1 MTRVLVVDDDHAMG
15 KMVVDRLLRRGY
27 EAAGR
32 NAAEEALALL
42 LSEEFDVVVTD
53 IRMPGMSGLDLC
65 TRIVSHRPDLPVV
78 VITAFGSLDTAIAAI
93 RAGAHDFVHK
103 PFEIE
108 ELVLRIEGAARHRAL
123 HAELVRLRQTVADSE
138 GWGQLLGDSPP
149 IWRLR
154 ALLAKVAASDAS
166 VLVTGET
173 GTGKEVAARAIHA
186 HSARRDAPFVVLDC
200 SALPATLLESELFGH
215 VRGAFTDARGERK
228 GLFVQATGGTLLL
241 DEVGELPLDLQ
252 PKLLRALQERS
263 VRPVGSDS
271 EVPAD
276 VRVVAA
282 TNRDLEAAV
291 DEGRFRRDL
300 FYRLEVL
307 HVAMPAL
314 RSRGRD
320 VLLLAQHFVQRFA
333 ERSGKRVL
341 GLSAPVA
348 ERLLAYTWPG
358 NVRELMNC
366 IERSVALTSYEQL
379 VVDDL
384 PERVRSFREE
394 HVLVTGSDPE
404 ELVPLEE
411 VERRYV
417 LRVLEASS
425 GNKTIA
431 ARVLGLDRKTLHR
444 KLERWAQ
451 SAQDREPE
459 AG

>member
-1 MTRVLVVDDDHAMG
+1 VTRVLVVDDDHAMG

-27 EAAGR
+27 EAVGR
-32 NAAEEALALL
+32 NAGEEALALL
-42 LSEEFDVVVTD
+42 LTEEFDVVVTD
-53 IRMPGMSGLDLC
+53 LRMPGMTGLDLC

-78 VITAFGSLDTAIAAI
+78 VITAFGTLDTAIAAI

-108 ELVLRIEGAARHRAL
+108 ELILRIEGAARHRAL

-166 VLVTGET
+166 VLISGET

-200 SALPATLLESELFGH
+200 SALPPTLLESELFGH
-215 VRGAFTDARGERK
+215 VRGAFTDARSERK
-228 GLFVQATGGTLLL
+228 GLFLQAAGGTLFL

-252 PKLLRALQERS
+252 PKLLRALQERR

-271 EVPAD
+271 EVAAD
-276 VRVVAA
+276 VRVIAA

-307 HVAMPAL
+307 HVALPPL

-333 ERSGKRVL
+333 ARSDKRVV
-341 GLSAPVA
+341 GFSAPVA

-417 LRVLEASS
+417 LRVLDASG

-451 SAQDREPE
+451 SSQDEE
-459 AG
+459 SGSA

>member
-1 MTRVLVVDDDHAMG
+1 VVDDDHAMG
-15 KMVVDRLLRRGY
+15 KMMVDRLLRRGF
-27 EAAGR
+27 EAVGR
-32 NAAEEALALL
+32 NAGEEALALL

-53 IRMPGMSGLDLC
+53 VRMPGMTGLDLC

-78 VITAFGSLDTAIAAI
+78 VITAFGSLETAIAAI

-108 ELVLRIEGAARHRAL
+108 ELILRIEGAARHRAL
-123 HAELVRLRQTVADSE
+123 HAELVRLRKTVADSE
-138 GWGQLLGDSPP
+138 GWSELLGDSPP
-149 IWRLR
+149 IWKLR
-154 ALLAKVAASDAS
+154 ELLAKVAASDAS
-166 VLVTGET
+166 VLVSGET
-173 GTGKEVAARAIHA
+173 GTGKEVAARSIHA
-186 HSARRDAPFVVLDC
+186 HSARREGPFVVLDC

-215 VRGAFTDARGERK
+215 VRGAFTDARAERK
-228 GLFVQATGGTLLL
+228 GLFVQAGRGTLFL

-276 VRVVAA
+276 VRVIAA

-307 HVAMPAL
+307 HVALPPL

-320 VLLLAQHFVQRFA
+320 VLLLAQHFVKRFA
-333 ERSGKRVL
+333 TRSDKRVV
-341 GLSAPVA
+341 GFSAPVA

-384 PERVRSFREE
+384 PERVREFREE

-417 LRVLEASS
+417 LRVLDASG

-451 SAQDREPE
+451 GEESEEP
-459 AG
+459 GPG

>member
-1 MTRVLVVDDDHAMG
+1 
-15 KMVVDRLLRRGY
+15 
-27 EAAGR
+27 
-32 NAAEEALALL
+32 
-42 LSEEFDVVVTD
+42 
-53 IRMPGMSGLDLC
+53 
-65 TRIVSHRPDLPVV
+65 
-78 VITAFGSLDTAIAAI
+78 
-93 RAGAHDFVHK
+93 
-103 PFEIE
+103 
-108 ELVLRIEGAARHRAL
+108 
-123 HAELVRLRQTVADSE
+123 VADSE

-166 VLVTGET
+166 VLVSGET

-215 VRGAFTDARGERK
+215 VRGAFTDARAERK

-271 EVPAD
+271 EVSAD
-276 VRVVAA
+276 ARVIAA

-307 HVAMPAL
+307 HVAMPPL

-341 GLSAPVA
+341 GFSAPVA

-394 HVLVTGSDPE
+394 HILVTGSDPE

-417 LRVLEASS
+417 LRVLDASS

-444 KLERWAQ
+444 KLERWAE
-451 SAQDREPE
+451 SAQDGEPE
-459 AG
+459 AR

>member
-27 EAAGR
+27 EAVGR
-32 NAAEEALALL
+32 NEGEEALALL

-78 VITAFGSLDTAIAAI
+78 VITAFGSLDSAIAAI

-123 HAELVRLRQTVADSE
+123 HTELVRLRQTVADSE

-166 VLVTGET
+166 VLVSGET

-186 HSARRDAPFVVLDC
+186 HSTRRDAPFVVLDC

-215 VRGAFTDARGERK
+215 VRGAFTDARAERK

-271 EVPAD
+271 EVSAD
-276 VRVVAA
+276 ARVIAA

-307 HVAMPAL
+307 HVAMPPL

-341 GLSAPVA
+341 GFSAPVA

-394 HVLVTGSDPE
+394 HILVTGSDPE

-417 LRVLEASS
+417 LRVLDASS

-444 KLERWAQ
+444 KLERWAE
-451 SAQDREPE
+451 SAQDGEPE
-459 AG
+459 AR

>member
-15 KMVVDRLLRRGY
+15 KMVVDRLQRRGY
-27 EAAGR
+27 EAVAR
-32 NAAEEALALL
+32 NAGEQALSLL
-42 LSEEFDVVVTD
+42 LAEEFDVVVTD
-53 IRMPGMSGLDLC
+53 VRMPGMTGLDLC
-65 TRIVSHRPDLPVV
+65 TRILSHRPDLPVV

-108 ELVLRIEGAARHRAL
+108 ELILRIEGAARHRAL

-138 GWGQLLGDSPP
+138 GWGELLGDSPP

-173 GTGKEVAARAIHA
+173 GTGMEVAARAIHA
-186 HSARRDAPFVVLDC
+186 HSARRDGPFVVLDC
-200 SALPATLLESELFGH
+200 SALPANLLESELFGH
-215 VRGAFTDARGERK
+215 VRGAFTDARSERK
-228 GLFVQATGGTLLL
+228 GLFVQAAGGTLFL

-271 EVPAD
+271 EVAAD
-276 VRVVAA
+276 VRVIAA

-291 DEGRFRRDL
+291 DEGRFRRHL

-307 HVAMPAL
+307 HVAMPPL

-333 ERSGKRVL
+333 ERSGKRVV
-341 GLSAPVA
+341 GFSAPVA

-394 HVLVTGSDPE
+394 HVLVTGSDPA

-417 LRVLEASS
+417 LRVLDASG

-444 KLERWAQ
+444 KLERWGQ
-451 SAQDREPE
+451 GSQGGEP
-459 AG
+459 AA

>member
-1 MTRVLVVDDDHAMG
+1 VTRVLVVDDDHAMG
-15 KMVVDRLLRRGY
+15 KMMVDRLLRRGF
-27 EAAGR
+27 EAVGR
-32 NAAEEALALL
+32 NAGEEALALL

-53 IRMPGMSGLDLC
+53 LRMPGMTGLDLC

-78 VITAFGSLDTAIAAI
+78 VITAFGSLETAIAAI

-108 ELVLRIEGAARHRAL
+108 ELILRIEGAARHRAL
-123 HAELVRLRQTVADSE
+123 HAELVRLRKTVEDSE
-138 GWGQLLGDSPP
+138 GWGELLGDSPP
-149 IWRLR
+149 IWKLR
-154 ALLAKVAASDAS
+154 ELLAKVAASDAS
-166 VLVTGET
+166 VLVSGET

-186 HSARRDAPFVVLDC
+186 HSPRGEGPFVVLDC

-215 VRGAFTDARGERK
+215 VRGAFTDARAERK
-228 GLFVQATGGTLLL
+228 GLFVQAAGGTLFL

-271 EVPAD
+271 EVAAD
-276 VRVVAA
+276 VRVIAA

-307 HVAMPAL
+307 HVALPPL

-320 VLLLAQHFVQRFA
+320 VLLLAQHFVKRFA
-333 ERSGKRVL
+333 ARSDKRVV
-341 GLSAPVA
+341 GFSAPVA

-384 PERVRSFREE
+384 PERVREFREE

-417 LRVLEASS
+417 LRVLDASG

-451 SAQDREPE
+451 GEESEESGQV
-459 AG
+459 

>member
-27 EAAGR
+27 EAVGR
-32 NAAEEALALL
+32 NAGEEALALL
-42 LSEEFDVVVTD
+42 LAEEFDVVVTD
-53 IRMPGMSGLDLC
+53 VRMPGMTGLDLC
-65 TRIVSHRPDLPVV
+65 TRILSHRPDLPVV

-108 ELVLRIEGAARHRAL
+108 ELILRIEGAARHRAL
-123 HAELVRLRQTVADSE
+123 HAELVRLRQAVADSE

-186 HSARRDAPFVVLDC
+186 HSARRDGPFVVLDC

-215 VRGAFTDARGERK
+215 VRGAFTDARAERK
-228 GLFVQATGGTLLL
+228 GLFVQAAGGTLFL

-271 EVPAD
+271 EVAAD
-276 VRVVAA
+276 VRVIAA

-307 HVAMPAL
+307 QVAMPPL

-341 GLSAPVA
+341 GFSAPVA

-384 PERVRSFREE
+384 PERVRIFREE
-394 HVLVTGSDPE
+394 HVLVTGSNPE

-417 LRVLEASS
+417 LRVLDASG

-451 SAQDREPE
+451 SSQGEEPG
-459 AG
+459 AT

>member
-15 KMVVDRLLRRGY
+15 KMVVDRLQRRGY
-27 EAAGR
+27 EAVGR
-32 NAAEEALALL
+32 NAGEEALALL

-53 IRMPGMSGLDLC
+53 VRMPGMTGLDLC

-78 VITAFGSLDTAIAAI
+78 VITAFGSLETAIAAI

-108 ELVLRIEGAARHRAL
+108 ELILRIEGAARHRAL

-138 GWGQLLGDSPP
+138 GWGQLLGDSPAV
-149 IWRLR
+149 WRLR
-154 ALLAKVAASDAS
+154 ALLAKVATSDAS

-173 GTGKEVAARAIHA
+173 GTGKEVAARAIHS
-186 HSARRDAPFVVLDC
+186 HSARREAPFVVLDC

-215 VRGAFTDARGERK
+215 VRGAFTDARTERK
-228 GLFVQATGGTLLL
+228 GLFVQAAGGTLFL
-241 DEVGELPLDLQ
+241 DEVGELPHDLQ
-252 PKLLRALQERS
+252 PKLLRALQERR
-263 VRPVGSDS
+263 VRPVGSDH
-271 EVPAD
+271 EVAAE
-276 VRVVAA
+276 VRVIAA

-307 HVAMPAL
+307 HVAMPPL

-333 ERSGKRVL
+333 ERSNKRVV
-341 GLSAPVA
+341 GFSAPVA

-417 LRVLEASS
+417 LRVLEASG

-444 KLERWAQ
+444 KLERWAESRESEEQ
-451 SAQDREPE
+451 GSA
-459 AG
+459 

>member
-15 KMVVDRLLRRGY
+15 KMMVDRLLRRGF
-27 EAAGR
+27 EAVGR
-32 NAAEEALALL
+32 NAGEEALALL

-53 IRMPGMSGLDLC
+53 VRMPGMTGLDLC

-78 VITAFGSLDTAIAAI
+78 VITAFGSLETAIAAI

-108 ELVLRIEGAARHRAL
+108 ELILRIEGAARHRAL
-123 HAELVRLRQTVADSE
+123 HAELVRLRKTVADSE
-138 GWGQLLGDSPP
+138 GWSELLGDSPP
-149 IWRLR
+149 IWKLR
-154 ALLAKVAASDAS
+154 ELLAKVAASDAS
-166 VLVTGET
+166 VLVSGET
-173 GTGKEVAARAIHA
+173 GTGKEVAARAVHA
-186 HSARRDAPFVVLDC
+186 HSARREGPFVVLDC

-215 VRGAFTDARGERK
+215 VRGAFTDARAERK
-228 GLFVQATGGTLLL
+228 GLFVQAAGGTLFL

-271 EVPAD
+271 EVAAD
-276 VRVVAA
+276 VRVIAA

-307 HVAMPAL
+307 HVALPPL

-320 VLLLAQHFVQRFA
+320 VLLLAQHFVKRFA
-333 ERSGKRVL
+333 TRSDKCVVGF
-341 GLSAPVA
+341 SAPVA

-384 PERVRSFREE
+384 PERVREFREE

-417 LRVLEASS
+417 LRVLDASG

-451 SAQDREPE
+451 GEESEEPGP
-459 AG
+459 A

>member
-27 EAAGR
+27 EAVGR
-32 NAAEEALALL
+32 NAGEEALALL

-53 IRMPGMSGLDLC
+53 VRMPGMTGLDLC

-108 ELVLRIEGAARHRAL
+108 ELILRIEGAARHRAL

-138 GWGQLLGDSPP
+138 GWGQLLGDSPA

-200 SALPATLLESELFGH
+200 SALPPTLLESELFGH
-215 VRGAFTDARGERK
+215 VRGAFTDARAERK
-228 GLFVQATGGTLLL
+228 GLFVQAAGGTLFL

-271 EVPAD
+271 EVAAD
-276 VRVVAA
+276 VRVIAA
-282 TNRDLEAAV
+282 TNRDLDAAV

-307 HVAMPAL
+307 HVAMPPL

-333 ERSGKRVL
+333 ARSDKRVV
-341 GLSAPVA
+341 GFSAPVA

-384 PERVRSFREE
+384 PERVREFREE
-394 HVLVTGSDPE
+394 HVLVTGSDPD

-417 LRVLEASS
+417 LRVLDASG

-451 SAQDREPE
+451 GAQGGEP
-459 AG
+459 APA

>member
-27 EAAGR
+27 EAVGR
-32 NAAEEALALL
+32 NAGEEALALL
-42 LSEEFDVVVTD
+42 LAEEFDVVVTD
-53 IRMPGMSGLDLC
+53 VRMPGMTGLDLC
-65 TRIVSHRPDLPVV
+65 TRILSHRPDLPVV

-108 ELVLRIEGAARHRAL
+108 ELILRIEGAARHRAL

-173 GTGKEVAARAIHA
+173 GTGKEVAARAIHTR
-186 HSARRDAPFVVLDC
+186 SARRDGPFVVLDC

-215 VRGAFTDARGERK
+215 VRGAFTDARAERK
-228 GLFVQATGGTLLL
+228 GLIVQAAVGTLFL

-271 EVPAD
+271 EVAAD
-276 VRVVAA
+276 VRVIAA

-307 HVAMPAL
+307 QVAMPPL

-341 GLSAPVA
+341 GFSAPVA

-366 IERSVALTSYEQL
+366 IEHSVALTSYEQL

-384 PERVRSFREE
+384 PERVRIFREE
-394 HVLVTGSDPE
+394 HVLVTGSNPE

-417 LRVLEASS
+417 LRVLDASG

-451 SAQDREPE
+451 RSQGEGPGAP
-459 AG
+459 

>member
-15 KMVVDRLLRRGY
+15 KMVVDRLQRRGY
-27 EAAGR
+27 EAVACNAG
-32 NAAEEALALL
+32 EKALSLL
-42 LSEEFDVVVTD
+42 LAEEFDVVVTD
-53 IRMPGMSGLDLC
+53 VRMPGMTGLDLC
-65 TRIVSHRPDLPVV
+65 TRLLSHRPDLPVV

-108 ELVLRIEGAARHRAL
+108 ELILRIEGAARHRAL

-138 GWGQLLGDSPP
+138 GWGELLGDSPP

-173 GTGKEVAARAIHA
+173 GTGKEVAARAIHS
-186 HSARRDAPFVVLDC
+186 HSARRDGPFVVLDC
-200 SALPATLLESELFGH
+200 SALPGNLLESELFGH
-215 VRGAFTDARGERK
+215 VRGAFTDARNERK
-228 GLFVQATGGTLLL
+228 GLFVQAAGGTLFL

-271 EVPAD
+271 EVAAD
-276 VRVVAA
+276 VRVIAA

-307 HVAMPAL
+307 HVAMPPL

-333 ERSGKRVL
+333 ERSGKHVV
-341 GLSAPVA
+341 GFSAPVA

-366 IERSVALTSYEQL
+366 MERSVALTSYEQL

-394 HVLVTGSDPE
+394 HVLVTGSDPA

-417 LRVLEASS
+417 LRVLDASG

-444 KLERWAQ
+444 KLERWGQ
-451 SAQDREPE
+451 GSQGGEP
-459 AG
+459 AA

>member
-15 KMVVDRLLRRGY
+15 KMVVDRLQRRGY
-27 EAAGR
+27 EAVGR
-32 NAAEEALALL
+32 NAGEEALALL
-42 LSEEFDVVVTD
+42 LAEEFDVVVTD
-53 IRMPGMSGLDLC
+53 VRMPGMTGLDLC
-65 TRIVSHRPDLPVV
+65 TRILSHRPDLPVV

-108 ELVLRIEGAARHRAL
+108 ELILRIEGAARHRAL
-123 HAELVRLRQTVADSE
+123 HAELVRLRQAVADSE

-186 HSARRDAPFVVLDC
+186 HSARRDGPFVVLDC

-215 VRGAFTDARGERK
+215 VRGAFTDARAERK
-228 GLFVQATGGTLLL
+228 GLFVQAAGGTLFL

-271 EVPAD
+271 EVAAD
-276 VRVVAA
+276 VRVIAA

-307 HVAMPAL
+307 QVAMPPL

-341 GLSAPVA
+341 GFSAPVA

-384 PERVRSFREE
+384 PERVRIFREE
-394 HVLVTGSDPE
+394 HVLVTGSNPE

-417 LRVLEASS
+417 LRVLDASG

-451 SAQDREPE
+451 SSQGEEPG
-459 AG
+459 AT

>member
-1 MTRVLVVDDDHAMG
+1 VTRVLVVDDDHAMG
-15 KMVVDRLLRRGY
+15 KMMVDRLLRRGF
-27 EAAGR
+27 EAVGR
-32 NAAEEALALL
+32 NAGEEALALL

-53 IRMPGMSGLDLC
+53 VRMPGMTGLDLC

-78 VITAFGSLDTAIAAI
+78 VITAFGSLETAIAAI

-108 ELVLRIEGAARHRAL
+108 ELILRIEGAARHRAL
-123 HAELVRLRQTVADSE
+123 HAELVRLRKTVADSE
-138 GWGQLLGDSPP
+138 GWSELLGDSPP
-149 IWRLR
+149 IWKLR
-154 ALLAKVAASDAS
+154 ELLAKVAASDAS
-166 VLVTGET
+166 VLVSGET
-173 GTGKEVAARAIHA
+173 GTGKEVAARAVHA
-186 HSARRDAPFVVLDC
+186 HSARREGPFVVLDC

-215 VRGAFTDARGERK
+215 VRGAFTDARAERK
-228 GLFVQATGGTLLL
+228 GLFVQAAGGTLFL

-263 VRPVGSDS
+263 VRPLGSDS
-271 EVPAD
+271 EVAAD
-276 VRVVAA
+276 VRVIAA

-307 HVAMPAL
+307 HVALPPL

-320 VLLLAQHFVQRFA
+320 VLLLAQHFVKRFA
-333 ERSGKRVL
+333 TRSDKCVVGF
-341 GLSAPVA
+341 SAPVA

-384 PERVRSFREE
+384 PERVREFREE

-417 LRVLEASS
+417 LRVLDASG

-451 SAQDREPE
+451 GEESEEPGP
-459 AG
+459 A

>member
-1 MTRVLVVDDDHAMG
+1 MG
-15 KMVVDRLLRRGY
+15 KMMVDRLLRRGF
-27 EAAGR
+27 EAVARQAG
-32 NAAEEALALL
+32 EEALALL

-53 IRMPGMSGLDLC
+53 VRMPGMTGLDLC
-65 TRIVSHRPDLPVV
+65 TRIVNHRPDLPVV

-108 ELVLRIEGAARHRAL
+108 ELILRIEGAARYRAL

-138 GWGQLLGDSPP
+138 GWSELLGDSPP

-154 ALLAKVAASDAS
+154 ELLAKVAASDAS
-166 VLVTGET
+166 VLVSGET

-186 HSARRDAPFVVLDC
+186 HSARRQAPFVVLDC

-215 VRGAFTDARGERK
+215 VRGAFTDARAERK
-228 GLFVQATGGTLLL
+228 GLFVQAAGGTLFL

-252 PKLLRALQERS
+252 PKLLRALQERR

-271 EVPAD
+271 EVAAD
-276 VRVVAA
+276 VRVIAA

-291 DEGRFRRDL
+291 DEGRFRPDL

-307 HVAMPAL
+307 HVALPPL

-320 VLLLAQHFVQRFA
+320 VLLLAQHFVKRFA
-333 ERSGKRVL
+333 ARSDKHVVGF
-341 GLSAPVA
+341 SAPVA

-384 PERVRSFREE
+384 PERVRDFHEE

-417 LRVLEASS
+417 LRVLDASG

-451 SAQDREPE
+451 GP
-459 AG
+459 

>member
-15 KMVVDRLLRRGY
+15 KMMVDRLLRRGF
-27 EAAGR
+27 EAVGR
-32 NAAEEALALL
+32 NAGEEALALL

-53 IRMPGMSGLDLC
+53 VRMPGMTGLDLC

-78 VITAFGSLDTAIAAI
+78 VITAFGSLETAIAAI

-108 ELVLRIEGAARHRAL
+108 ELILRIEGAARHRAL
-123 HAELVRLRQTVADSE
+123 HAELVRLRKTVADSE
-138 GWGQLLGDSPP
+138 GWSELLGDSPP
-149 IWRLR
+149 IWKLR
-154 ALLAKVAASDAS
+154 ELLAKVAASDAS
-166 VLVTGET
+166 VLVSGET
-173 GTGKEVAARAIHA
+173 GTGKEVAARAVHA
-186 HSARRDAPFVVLDC
+186 HSARREGPFVVLDC

-215 VRGAFTDARGERK
+215 VRGAFTDARAERK
-228 GLFVQATGGTLLL
+228 GLFVQAAGGTLFL

-263 VRPVGSDS
+263 VRPLGSDS
-271 EVPAD
+271 EVAAD
-276 VRVVAA
+276 VRVIAA

-307 HVAMPAL
+307 HVALPPL

-320 VLLLAQHFVQRFA
+320 VLLLAQHFVKRFA
-333 ERSGKRVL
+333 ARSDKRVV
-341 GLSAPVA
+341 GFSAPVA

-384 PERVRSFREE
+384 PERVREFREE

-417 LRVLEASS
+417 LRVLDASG

-444 KLERWAQ
+444 KLERWTQ
-451 SAQDREPE
+451 GEDGEEPGSA
-459 AG
+459 

>member
-27 EAAGR
+27 EAVGR
-32 NAAEEALALL
+32 NAGEEALALL
-42 LSEEFDVVVTD
+42 LTEEFDVVVTD
-53 IRMPGMSGLDLC
+53 LRMPGMTGLDLC

-78 VITAFGSLDTAIAAI
+78 VITAFGTLDTAIAAI

-108 ELVLRIEGAARHRAL
+108 ELILRIEGAARHRAL

-166 VLVTGET
+166 VLISGET

-200 SALPATLLESELFGH
+200 SALPPTLLESELFGH
-215 VRGAFTDARGERK
+215 VRGAFTDARSERK
-228 GLFVQATGGTLLL
+228 GLFLQAAGGTLFL

-252 PKLLRALQERS
+252 PKLLRALQERR

-271 EVPAD
+271 EVAAD
-276 VRVVAA
+276 VRVIAA

-307 HVAMPAL
+307 HVALPPL

-333 ERSGKRVL
+333 ARSDKRVV
-341 GLSAPVA
+341 GFSAPVA

-417 LRVLEASS
+417 LRVLDASG

-451 SAQDREPE
+451 SSQDEE
-459 AG
+459 SGSA

>member
-1 MTRVLVVDDDHAMG
+1 VVDDDYAMG
-15 KMVVDRLLRRGY
+15 KMMVDRLLRRGF
-27 EAAGR
+27 EAVGR
-32 NAAEEALALL
+32 NAGEEALALL

-53 IRMPGMSGLDLC
+53 VRMPGMTGLDLC

-78 VITAFGSLDTAIAAI
+78 VITAFGSLETAIAAI

-108 ELVLRIEGAARHRAL
+108 ELILRIEGAARHRAL
-123 HAELVRLRQTVADSE
+123 HAELVCLRQTVADSE
-138 GWGQLLGDSPP
+138 GWSDLLGDSPP
-149 IWRLR
+149 IWKLR
-154 ALLAKVAASDAS
+154 ELLAKVAASDAS
-166 VLVTGET
+166 VLVSGET

-186 HSARRDAPFVVLDC
+186 HSARRQGPFVVLDC

-228 GLFVQATGGTLLL
+228 GLFVQAAGGTLFL

-271 EVPAD
+271 EVAAD
-276 VRVVAA
+276 VRVIAA

-307 HVAMPAL
+307 HVALPPL

-320 VLLLAQHFVQRFA
+320 VLLLAQHFVKRFA
-333 ERSGKRVL
+333 TRSDKRVV
-341 GLSAPVA
+341 GFSAPVA

-366 IERSVALTSYEQL
+366 MERSVALTSYEQL

-384 PERVRSFREE
+384 PERVREFREE

-417 LRVLEASS
+417 LRVLDASG

-444 KLERWAQ
+444 KLERWTQ
-451 SAQDREPE
+451 GEDGEEPGSA
-459 AG
+459 

>member
-15 KMVVDRLLRRGY
+15 KMMVDRLLRRGF
-27 EAAGR
+27 EAVAR
-32 NAAEEALALL
+32 NAGEEALALL

-53 IRMPGMSGLDLC
+53 VRMPGMTGLDLC

-78 VITAFGSLDTAIAAI
+78 VITAFGSLETAIAAI

-108 ELVLRIEGAARHRAL
+108 ELTLRIEGAARHRAL
-123 HAELVRLRQTVADSE
+123 HAELVRLRRTVADSE
-138 GWGQLLGDSPP
+138 GWSELLGDSPP
-149 IWRLR
+149 IWKLR
-154 ALLAKVAASDAS
+154 ELLAKVAASDAS
-166 VLVTGET
+166 VLVSGET

-186 HSARRDAPFVVLDC
+186 HSARREGPFVVLDC

-215 VRGAFTDARGERK
+215 VRGAFTDARAERK
-228 GLFVQATGGTLLL
+228 GLFVQAAGGTLFL

-271 EVPAD
+271 EVAAD
-276 VRVVAA
+276 VRVIAA

-307 HVAMPAL
+307 HVALPPL

-320 VLLLAQHFVQRFA
+320 VLLLAQHFVKRFA
-333 ERSGKRVL
+333 TRSDKRVV
-341 GLSAPVA
+341 GFSAPVA

-384 PERVRSFREE
+384 PERVREFREE

-417 LRVLEASS
+417 LRVLDASG

-444 KLERWAQ
+444 KLERWAHGPQ
-451 SAQDREPE
+451 GEEPS
-459 AG
+459 

>member
-27 EAAGR
+27 EAVGR
-32 NAAEEALALL
+32 NAGEEALALL
-42 LSEEFDVVVTD
+42 LAEEFDVVVTD
-53 IRMPGMSGLDLC
+53 VRMPGMTGLDLC
-65 TRIVSHRPDLPVV
+65 TRILSHRPDLPVV

-108 ELVLRIEGAARHRAL
+108 ELILRIEGAARHRAL

-173 GTGKEVAARAIHA
+173 GTGKEVAARAIHT
-186 HSARRDAPFVVLDC
+186 HSARRDGPFIVLDC

-215 VRGAFTDARGERK
+215 VRGAFTDARAERK
-228 GLFVQATGGTLLL
+228 GLFVQAAGGTLFL

-271 EVPAD
+271 EVAAD
-276 VRVVAA
+276 VRVIAA

-307 HVAMPAL
+307 QVAMPPL

-341 GLSAPVA
+341 GFSAPVA

-384 PERVRSFREE
+384 PERVRIFREE
-394 HVLVTGSDPE
+394 HVLVTGSNPE

-417 LRVLEASS
+417 LRVLDASG

-451 SAQDREPE
+451 SSQGEEPG
-459 AG
+459 AT